1 MRFCYSVQFG
11 AIRCNSVHFSRYQKQ
26 RPSKVGKM
34 LNGGPMFI
42 KHNMYLYILRYV
54 LITVLVLMSNMDCIS
69 TYLMTFFRLTIWRKT
84 RADSTPSCFW
94 WRISIS
100 FTWEHDIFSHFY
112 CGVFGGSSE
121 IRWTLKGK
129 SFIIVRASCLV
140 HLVRTY
146 TLRSFAFWSNNN
158 MYLQFV

>member
-1 MRFCYSVQFG
+1 
-11 AIRCNSVHFSRYQKQ
+11 
-26 RPSKVGKM
+26 M

-100 FTWEHDIFSHFY
+100 FTWEHDIFSHFD
-112 CGVFGGSSE
+112 CGVFRGSSE

-129 SFIIVRASCLV
+129 SFIIVRVEYLV
-140 HLVRTY
+140 LPSGLKGSTNQFLFCSFNRCYSLLSSLPAPEAHPITY
-146 TLRSFAFWSNNN
+146 KYDVMT
-158 MYLQFV
+158 

>member
-1 MRFCYSVQFG
+1 MKNYKKIYLCIQF
-11 AIRCNSVHFSRYQKQ
+11 VPFFS
-26 RPSKVGKM
+26 
-34 LNGGPMFI
+34 
-42 KHNMYLYILRYV
+42 
-54 LITVLVLMSNMDCIS
+54 
-69 TYLMTFFRLTIWRKT
+69 LTIWRKT
-84 RADSTPSCFW
+84 RANSPPSCFW

-146 TLRSFAFWSNNN
+146 TRCAVSFGFWSNNN
-158 MYLQFV
+158 MYLHKCLCMFCKVSKLLGLFFLQKSGSF